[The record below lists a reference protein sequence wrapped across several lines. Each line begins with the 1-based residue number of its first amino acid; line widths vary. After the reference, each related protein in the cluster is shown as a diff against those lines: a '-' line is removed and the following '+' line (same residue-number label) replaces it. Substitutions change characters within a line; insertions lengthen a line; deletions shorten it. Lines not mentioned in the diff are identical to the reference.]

1 MKKLN
6 PGYKLLSLIIAS
18 LLLSVTF
25 RIRLNLLVAG
35 VCLLVTFCTPGVNR
49 KRLLLGMIPFLLAA
63 LGMFTAGLC
72 FGNGGTEGVEVSAF
86 GQRTLYAS
94 NLTTAMQLSTRI
106 LAYGGLGVLY
116 AFTSNAFELV
126 MSLMQQFHLPPKFA
140 YGILGAYHFFPVVK
154 EEYGIVGAALKV
166 RGVKAGPIS
175 TKRLFPM
182 LVQAMERSESLA
194 MAMESRG
201 FQDDAP
207 RATAFRVNVHAAD
220 YLFLF
225 GLNGLIILGLIFLK

>member
-6 PGYKLLSLIIAS
+6 PGYKLLSLIVAS

-25 RIRLNLLVAG
+25 RVRLNLLIAA
-35 VCLLVTFCTPGVNR
+35 VCILVTFCTPGVNR

-72 FGNGGTEGVEVSAF
+72 FGNGGTEGVEVTAF

-94 NLTTAMQLSTRI
+94 NLTTAMQLSSRI

-140 YGILGAYHFFPVVK
+140 YGILAAYHFFPVVK
-154 EEYGIVGAALKV
+154 EEYGIVGSALKV
-166 RGVKAGPIS
+166 RGVKAGPVS

-201 FQDDAP
+201 FQDDEP
-207 RATAFRVNVHAAD
+207 RAIAFRVNVHPTD
-220 YLFLF
+220 FLFLF